1 MDNSSDLL
9 VSVLSGTQIFSN
21 VPGTQST
28 YSNENL
34 VLQEPNFVQFD

>member
-9 VSVLSGTQIFSN
+9 VSVLSGTQIYN
-21 VPGTQST
+21 VPGTRST
-28 YSNENL
+28 YSHENL